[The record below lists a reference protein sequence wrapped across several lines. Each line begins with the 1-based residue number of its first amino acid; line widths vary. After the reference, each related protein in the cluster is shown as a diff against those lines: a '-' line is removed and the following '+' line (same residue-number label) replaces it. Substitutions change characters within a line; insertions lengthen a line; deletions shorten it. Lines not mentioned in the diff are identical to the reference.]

1 MVSQGPCW
9 VGFQLLWNVR
19 VWLAVAVIVMV
30 VVVVAAGAGVGP
42 SPNYLVLWKGK
53 QAWIPV

>member
-9 VGFQLLWNVR
+9 VDFRLLWNVR
-19 VWLAVAVIVMV
+19 VWLVAV
-30 VVVVAAGAGVGP
+30 VVVVAEAGVRP
-42 SPNYLVLWKGK
+42 SPNYFVLWKGK